1 MHSIT
6 IMGESPAM
14 TAPITVV
21 IPAAEAKTENKSE
34 ENETRTAKATA
45 RDTHKD
51 GGA

>member
-21 IPAAEAKTENKSE
+21 IPVEAMKEKSQKRNENSKINYTVHSQ
-34 ENETRTAKATA
+34 
-45 RDTHKD
+45 
-51 GGA
+51 G